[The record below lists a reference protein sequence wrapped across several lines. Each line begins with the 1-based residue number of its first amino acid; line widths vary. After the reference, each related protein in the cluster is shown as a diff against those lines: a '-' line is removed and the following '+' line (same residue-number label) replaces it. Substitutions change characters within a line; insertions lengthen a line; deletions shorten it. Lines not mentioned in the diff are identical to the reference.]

1 MHFMSLLPAR
11 IDESSARVV
20 QAAHGRPR
28 TATQIAAATGVPV
41 AAVFPR
47 IRQLMAMG
55 VLREEAR
62 VVDARGR
69 EVSFYISTLR
79 HRAIFIEN
87 GRPRIRLSMDAEALE
102 ASLEGLL

>member
-1 MHFMSLLPAR
+1 MRFMSLLPAR

-20 QAAHGRPR
+20 QAAYGRPR
-28 TATQIAAATGVPV
+28 TAIQIAEATGVPV

-62 VVDARGR
+62 VLDARGR

-79 HRAIFIEN
+79 YGTIFIER
-87 GRPRIRLSMDAEALE
+87 GRPRIRLSMDAEVPE
-102 ASLEGLL
+102 VSLERLL